1 MDQLVV
7 LIVILLIG
15 AWFSWRDIS
24 NGRGWMCRF
33 LSAETLQSL
42 NSDGGQ
48 VKKALLSVVVG
59 YATICV
65 TIVKWLLLLKGGWKN
80 VFNDVDSG
88 FCDRMHLSA
97 DRLSDHCCGCIHGSG
112 GVSDPCRDPMRSG
125 ISCNECMDD
134 LQLIWRKDQWDI
146 IIRL

>member
-48 VKKALLSVVVG
+48 RGILS
-59 YATICV
+59 
-65 TIVKWLLLLKGGWKN
+65 L
-80 VFNDVDSG
+80 
-88 FCDRMHLSA
+88 
-97 DRLSDHCCGCIHGSG
+97 
-112 GVSDPCRDPMRSG
+112 
-125 ISCNECMDD
+125 
-134 LQLIWRKDQWDI
+134 
-146 IIRL
+146 

>member
-15 AWFSWRDIS
+15 AWFSWRDFS

-65 TIVKWLLLLKGGWKN
+65 TIVKWLFLL
-80 VFNDVDSG
+80 
-88 FCDRMHLSA
+88 A
-97 DRLSDHCCGCIHGSG
+97 
-112 GVSDPCRDPMRSG
+112 
-125 ISCNECMDD
+125 
-134 LQLIWRKDQWDI
+134 
-146 IIRL
+146 IRLTDGF

>member
-1 MDQLVV
+1 MNPENGGIENGSVGGIDRDSADRRMVFLAGYQQWPGMDVP
-7 LIVILLIG
+7 IP
-15 AWFSWRDIS
+15 F
-24 NGRGWMCRF
+24 GRNTAV
-33 LSAETLQSL
+33 AEF
-42 NSDGGQ
+42 GRRAGE
-48 VKKALLSVVVG
+48 KG
-59 YATICV
+59 RR
-65 TIVKWLLLLKGGWKN
+65 LLLLKGGWKN

>member
-33 LSAETLQSL
+33 LSAATLQSL
-42 NSDGGQ
+42 NSDGVQ

-65 TIVKWLLLLKGGWKN
+65 TIVKWLFLL
-80 VFNDVDSG
+80 
-88 FCDRMHLSA
+88 A
-97 DRLSDHCCGCIHGSG
+97 
-112 GVSDPCRDPMRSG
+112 
-125 ISCNECMDD
+125 
-134 LQLIWRKDQWDI
+134 
-146 IIRL
+146 IRLTDGF

>member
-65 TIVKWLLLLKGGWKN
+65 TIVKWLVDRWILSNGTDEIKQQPSAFFKKRAGG
-80 VFNDVDSG
+80 
-88 FCDRMHLSA
+88 
-97 DRLSDHCCGCIHGSG
+97 CCF
-112 GVSDPCRDPMRSG
+112 
-125 ISCNECMDD
+125 
-134 LQLIWRKDQWDI
+134 
-146 IIRL
+146 

>member
-48 VKKALLSVVVG
+48 VKKALLSVVVS

-65 TIVKWLLLLKGGWKN
+65 TIVKWLFLL
-80 VFNDVDSG
+80 
-88 FCDRMHLSA
+88 A
-97 DRLSDHCCGCIHGSG
+97 
-112 GVSDPCRDPMRSG
+112 
-125 ISCNECMDD
+125 
-134 LQLIWRKDQWDI
+134 
-146 IIRL
+146 IRLTDGF

>member
-48 VKKALLSVVVG
+48 VKKATPVG
-59 YATICV
+59 
-65 TIVKWLLLLKGGWKN
+65 G
-80 VFNDVDSG
+80 
-88 FCDRMHLSA
+88 
-97 DRLSDHCCGCIHGSG
+97 CGL
-112 GVSDPCRDPMRSG
+112 
-125 ISCNECMDD
+125 CNY
-134 LQLIWRKDQWDI
+134 LRNH
-146 IIRL
+146 R

>member
-24 NGRGWMCRF
+24 NGQGWMCRF

-65 TIVKWLLLLKGGWKN
+65 TIVKWLFLL
-80 VFNDVDSG
+80 
-88 FCDRMHLSA
+88 A
-97 DRLSDHCCGCIHGSG
+97 
-112 GVSDPCRDPMRSG
+112 
-125 ISCNECMDD
+125 
-134 LQLIWRKDQWDI
+134 
-146 IIRL
+146 IRLTDGF

>member
-24 NGRGWMCRF
+24 NGRVWMCRF

-65 TIVKWLLLLKGGWKN
+65 TIVKWLFLL
-80 VFNDVDSG
+80 
-88 FCDRMHLSA
+88 A
-97 DRLSDHCCGCIHGSG
+97 
-112 GVSDPCRDPMRSG
+112 
-125 ISCNECMDD
+125 
-134 LQLIWRKDQWDI
+134 
-146 IIRL
+146 IRLTDGF

>member
-24 NGRGWMCRF
+24 NGWGWMCRF

-65 TIVKWLLLLKGGWKN
+65 TIVKWLFLL
-80 VFNDVDSG
+80 
-88 FCDRMHLSA
+88 A
-97 DRLSDHCCGCIHGSG
+97 
-112 GVSDPCRDPMRSG
+112 
-125 ISCNECMDD
+125 
-134 LQLIWRKDQWDI
+134 
-146 IIRL
+146 IRLTDGF

>member
-1 MDQLVV
+1 ML
-7 LIVILLIG
+7 
-15 AWFSWRDIS
+15 FRS
-24 NGRGWMCRF
+24 
-33 LSAETLQSL
+33 
-42 NSDGGQ
+42 
-48 VKKALLSVVVG
+48 
-59 YATICV
+59 
-65 TIVKWLLLLKGGWKN
+65 
-80 VFNDVDSG
+80 VDSG

>member
-48 VKKALLSVVVG
+48 VKKALLSVV
-59 YATICV
+59 A
-65 TIVKWLLLLKGGWKN
+65 
-80 VFNDVDSG
+80 
-88 FCDRMHLSA
+88 
-97 DRLSDHCCGCIHGSG
+97 
-112 GVSDPCRDPMRSG
+112 
-125 ISCNECMDD
+125 
-134 LQLIWRKDQWDI
+134 
-146 IIRL
+146 

>member
-33 LSAETLQSL
+33 LSEETLQSL
-42 NSDGGQ
+42 HSDGGQ

-65 TIVKWLLLLKGGWKN
+65 TIVKWLFLL
-80 VFNDVDSG
+80 
-88 FCDRMHLSA
+88 A
-97 DRLSDHCCGCIHGSG
+97 
-112 GVSDPCRDPMRSG
+112 
-125 ISCNECMDD
+125 
-134 LQLIWRKDQWDI
+134 
-146 IIRL
+146 IRLTDGF

>member
-7 LIVILLIG
+7 LLVILLIG

-48 VKKALLSVVVG
+48 VKKALLAGVTG
-59 YATICV
+59 YITICV
-65 TIVKWLLLLKGGWKN
+65 NIIKWLILLALRLT
-80 VFNDVDSG
+80 DG
-88 FCDRMHLSA
+88 F
-97 DRLSDHCCGCIHGSG
+97 
-112 GVSDPCRDPMRSG
+112 
-125 ISCNECMDD
+125 
-134 LQLIWRKDQWDI
+134 
-146 IIRL
+146 

>member
-65 TIVKWLLLLKGGWKN
+65 TIVKWLFLL
-80 VFNDVDSG
+80 
-88 FCDRMHLSA
+88 A
-97 DRLSDHCCGCIHGSG
+97 IRLLRIKQSRAEAFAENGDETKTSGCI
-112 GVSDPCRDPMRSG
+112 
-125 ISCNECMDD
+125 
-134 LQLIWRKDQWDI
+134 
-146 IIRL
+146 

>member
-24 NGRGWMCRF
+24 NGRGWTCRF

-65 TIVKWLLLLKGGWKN
+65 TIVKWLFLL
-80 VFNDVDSG
+80 
-88 FCDRMHLSA
+88 A
-97 DRLSDHCCGCIHGSG
+97 
-112 GVSDPCRDPMRSG
+112 
-125 ISCNECMDD
+125 
-134 LQLIWRKDQWDI
+134 
-146 IIRL
+146 IRLTDGF

>member
-24 NGRGWMCRF
+24 NGRGCMCRL
-33 LSAETLQSL
+33 LSTETLQSL

-65 TIVKWLLLLKGGWKN
+65 TIVKWLFLL
-80 VFNDVDSG
+80 
-88 FCDRMHLSA
+88 A
-97 DRLSDHCCGCIHGSG
+97 
-112 GVSDPCRDPMRSG
+112 
-125 ISCNECMDD
+125 
-134 LQLIWRKDQWDI
+134 
-146 IIRL
+146 IRLTDGF

>member
-15 AWFSWRDIS
+15 AWFSWRDTS

-65 TIVKWLLLLKGGWKN
+65 TIVKWLFLL
-80 VFNDVDSG
+80 
-88 FCDRMHLSA
+88 A
-97 DRLSDHCCGCIHGSG
+97 
-112 GVSDPCRDPMRSG
+112 
-125 ISCNECMDD
+125 
-134 LQLIWRKDQWDI
+134 
-146 IIRL
+146 IRLTDGF

>member
-24 NGRGWMCRF
+24 NDRGWMCRF

-65 TIVKWLLLLKGGWKN
+65 TIVKWLFLL
-80 VFNDVDSG
+80 
-88 FCDRMHLSA
+88 A
-97 DRLSDHCCGCIHGSG
+97 
-112 GVSDPCRDPMRSG
+112 
-125 ISCNECMDD
+125 
-134 LQLIWRKDQWDI
+134 
-146 IIRL
+146 IRLTDGF

>member
-1 MDQLVV
+1 MNPENGGIENGSVGGIDRDSADRRMV
-7 LIVILLIG
+7 
-15 AWFSWRDIS
+15 SWRDIS

-65 TIVKWLLLLKGGWKN
+65 TIVKWLFLL
-80 VFNDVDSG
+80 
-88 FCDRMHLSA
+88 A
-97 DRLSDHCCGCIHGSG
+97 
-112 GVSDPCRDPMRSG
+112 
-125 ISCNECMDD
+125 
-134 LQLIWRKDQWDI
+134 
-146 IIRL
+146 IRLTDGF